1 MYFCSKYK
9 NWEHMTTSID
19 IARRIAEVNHP
30 LSRESVHA
38 LAEILVCRK
47 YRKGEIVLQAGEVC
61 KSMLFIEKGMLRQF
75 YYKYDKDL
83 TEHIGYEN
91 GMIICIESYFK
102 QEPTRLMVKLFQ
114 SRTKKSEPHF
124 YYFMRSLSGY
134 YMGGRI
140 CIGHFPDY
148 QEKRKHRIPH
158 PCPILPSECTCRQ
171 IHTRH

>member
-1 MYFCSKYK
+1 
-9 NWEHMTTSID
+9 MTTSID

-83 TEHIGYEN
+83 TEHI
-91 GMIICIESYFK
+91 
-102 QEPTRLMVKLFQ
+102 V
-114 SRTKKSEPHF
+114 
-124 YYFMRSLSGY
+124 
-134 YMGGRI
+134 
-140 CIGHFPDY
+140 
-148 QEKRKHRIPH
+148 
-158 PCPILPSECTCRQ
+158 
-171 IHTRH
+171 

>member
-83 TEHIGYEN
+83 ALQGSPNIRK
-91 GMIICIESYFK
+91 S
-102 QEPTRLMVKLFQ
+102 VK
-114 SRTKKSEPHF
+114 
-124 YYFMRSLSGY
+124 
-134 YMGGRI
+134 
-140 CIGHFPDY
+140 
-148 QEKRKHRIPH
+148 
-158 PCPILPSECTCRQ
+158 
-171 IHTRH
+171 

>member
-1 MYFCSKYK
+1 
-9 NWEHMTTSID
+9 MTTSID

-83 TEHIGYEN
+83 TDYLHRE
-91 GMIICIESYFK
+91 
-102 QEPTRLMVKLFQ
+102 LF
-114 SRTKKSEPHF
+114 
-124 YYFMRSLSGY
+124 
-134 YMGGRI
+134 
-140 CIGHFPDY
+140 
-148 QEKRKHRIPH
+148 
-158 PCPILPSECTCRQ
+158 
-171 IHTRH
+171 

>member
-61 KSMLFIEKGMLRQF
+61 KAMLFIEKGMLRQF
-75 YYKYDKDL
+75 YYKYDK
-83 TEHIGYEN
+83 EERKN
-91 GMIICIESYFK
+91 YFK
-102 QEPTRLMVKLFQ
+102 DFVSEELPIDSLYMTTRYSDLSEGAQKNKGFEGNKALLKLDVK
-114 SRTKKSEPHF
+114 
-124 YYFMRSLSGY
+124 
-134 YMGGRI
+134 
-140 CIGHFPDY
+140 
-148 QEKRKHRIPH
+148 
-158 PCPILPSECTCRQ
+158 
-171 IHTRH
+171 